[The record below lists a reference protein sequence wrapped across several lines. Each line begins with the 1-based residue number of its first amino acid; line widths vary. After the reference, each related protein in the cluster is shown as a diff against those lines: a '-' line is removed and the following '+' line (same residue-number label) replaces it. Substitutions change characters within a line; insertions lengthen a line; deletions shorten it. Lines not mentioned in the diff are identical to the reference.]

1 MNEFIENLRK
11 KMNPEQRQDYE
22 KKGQDFFS
30 NFDFETGKMFK
41 VENRHTEI
49 LSALR
54 SGLDVEDL
62 DQEELEIMEK
72 KFGRDWKNIPLEK
85 LS

>member
-1 MNEFIENLRK
+1 MK
-11 KMNPEQRQDYE
+11 

-30 NFDFETGKMFK
+30 NFDFKNGNMFK

-62 DQEELEIMEK
+62 DQEELEIMVK
-72 KFGRDWKNIPLEK
+72 KFGVDWKNIPLEK
-85 LS
+85 LNEN